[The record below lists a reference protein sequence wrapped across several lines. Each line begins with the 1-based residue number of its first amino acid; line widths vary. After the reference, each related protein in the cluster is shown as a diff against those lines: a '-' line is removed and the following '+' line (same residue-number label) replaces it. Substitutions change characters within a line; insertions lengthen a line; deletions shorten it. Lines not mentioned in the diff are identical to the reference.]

1 MCLATIG
8 FYGTKGPFWAMPT
21 MLLTGSAAAGGLAFI
36 NSFGNIGGAV
46 GPAVV
51 GWLKDA
57 TGSYAGG
64 LYGLAMF
71 TAVSAVAPEAE
82 AAAVPARKSG
92 AKDRAAPKAASRRY
106 SAARTTQ

>member
-1 MCLATIG
+1 
-8 FYGTKGPFWAMPT
+8 

-57 TGSYAGG
+57 TGSYSGG
-64 LYGLAMF
+64 LYGLAAF
-71 TAVSAVAPEAE
+71 TAVSAVIAAVALHIPRRVGVAV
-82 AAAVPARKSG
+82 AAAE
-92 AKDRAAPKAASRRY
+92 
-106 SAARTTQ
+106 